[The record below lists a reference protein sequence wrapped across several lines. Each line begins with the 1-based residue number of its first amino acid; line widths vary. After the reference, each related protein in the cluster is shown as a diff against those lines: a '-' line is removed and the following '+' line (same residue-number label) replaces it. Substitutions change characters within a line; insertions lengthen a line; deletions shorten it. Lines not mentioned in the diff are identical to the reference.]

1 LKITPVQSWP
11 KWLKLTLLS
20 VLGLMQVLVMIPAIV
35 VAYANVAPVWV
46 SRGLIYE
53 ETEEVPEFK
62 VALILGTTD
71 RIGGRENLYFRYRID
86 AAEELWKSGKVQTL
100 IVSGD
105 NRTKYYNEP
114 AKMRDALIERGIPAD
129 RIVCDYAGL
138 RTLDSVVRAKRIF
151 GTERVL
157 FVSQPFHIRRAIY
170 LAQANGIEA
179 HGFAAK
185 DVKTAAGFRTRVR
198 EVGARVKMWLD
209 VHYLKTQPRHL
220 GDREKMPK

>member
-1 LKITPVQSWP
+1 MKVPPVHAWP
-11 KWLKLTLLS
+11 RWLKLGLLA
-20 VLGLMQVLVMIPAIV
+20 LFGLMQVLVLAPALV
-35 VAYANVAPVWV
+35 VAYANLAPVWV
-46 SRGLIYE
+46 AKGLIYDDLA
-53 ETEEVPEFK
+53 EVPEFK
-62 VALILGTTD
+62 VALVLGTTD
-71 RIGGRENLYFRYRID
+71 RIGGRENLYFRYRIE

-105 NRTKYYNEP
+105 NSSLYYNEP
-114 AKMRDALIERGIPAD
+114 LKMKAALVERGIPED

-179 HGFAAK
+179 HGFAAR

-198 EVGARVKMWLD
+198 EVGAR
-209 VHYLKTQPRHL
+209 
-220 GDREKMPK
+220 